1 MCRKFGWHILS
12 LFYAFRAFIS
22 FLFTSFLLRISVQV
36 SEGILHQQVHA
47 VGMVGGIVEVSTP
60 TTQILRTYLHVWGD
74 IPEQVCYEILSIA
87 VSGRFVGRIPV
98 FGIEA

>member
-1 MCRKFGWHILS
+1 MP
-12 LFYAFRAFIS
+12 FRAFIS

-47 VGMVGGIVEVSTP
+47 VGMVGGIVEVRTP

-87 VSGRFVGRIPV
+87 VSRTVRWQDTRFRNRGVTCCMCLKGTLSD
-98 FGIEA
+98 